1 MRHAVTEAAHPL
13 SGPLRA
19 ARRQRWE
26 QDCDYLLAR
35 YLDNHESVEALKE
48 QLRRLYPNN
57 AHAMLDNLLTLNLL
71 RRLVDT
77 RAKLYRKAPARRLI
91 DARSAFWVTLD
102 AGEGCDGRPLRVAF
116 ARIED
121 AQALARSQGV
131 KVSNFSWEVRRAW
144 EESL

>member
-1 MRHAVTEAAHPL
+1 MTVTFADGGSLALCGIHCLVEGLEQKA
-13 SGPLRA
+13 GLRPEKFRVA
-19 ARRQRWE
+19 
-26 QDCDYLLAR
+26 D
-35 YLDNHESVEALKE
+35 SV
-48 QLRRLYPNN
+48 
-57 AHAMLDNLLTLNLL
+57 T
-71 RRLVDT
+71 
-77 RAKLYRKAPARRLI
+77 RRLI